1 MKNYWVAEGKD
12 FAPWS
17 TSVATRTMLQIP
29 YVVLKLS
36 LKILYCWEDSVGRG
50 NVGMG
55 INDREY
61 HKRIKHLFLK

>member
-1 MKNYWVAEGKD
+1 
-12 FAPWS
+12 
-17 TSVATRTMLQIP
+17 MLQIP